1 MSKRTTRALIGSL
14 LALTLIIGVLC
25 FTHPFLFWYVGSP
38 YKTQTILY
46 RSALNAKITVEFQMQ
61 DAGALG
67 YNRRVVQVTPGI
79 FFDSV
84 EPIDTSIFHGSDWNW
99 VNEEVNELGLK
110 GG

>member
-1 MSKRTTRALIGSL
+1 
-14 LALTLIIGVLC
+14 
-25 FTHPFLFWYVGSP
+25 
-38 YKTQTILY
+38 
-46 RSALNAKITVEFQMQ
+46 MQ